1 MSSVAEN
8 STGRPNRRFIKRPD
22 DKALKQEIDGL
33 KNEIKKLDLTNN
45 EINAQ
50 INKVVTDPKVIE
62 RRKELQGQLKE
73 LVGKQSTIK
82 NERGAILDQI
92 KSVEAQLKRKISE
105 IQTKT
110 SKHAF
115 KNVQEIDSR
124 VNYLDKLVDAGDL
137 KLADERR
144 YVKEMSSLRK
154 LRKDFGSIEKQQEL
168 IDQDKAK
175 IAELKKKLNAVQ
187 NKEVQQQ
194 FEKIQKEL
202 DQINDDNKSVVEK
215 RNELFGKRNEIK
227 KTKDGKYDQI
237 RKLRSEF
244 DAEFE
249 KFKTLMTE
257 ERKKRDEESKQQQL
271 EDKKQKRKEQAEKQ
285 LAEASIP
292 AFSDEINSIHTLLAY
307 FDPSYV
313 KPQPKKDATATSNNV
328 NTSGNGRKIEMPED
342 VVVLKKEQE
351 SFFQGSK
358 SKKASKQK
366 KSKSK
371 NFTVEPDV
379 IVALGDLS
387 IPLPTQADDVSSTID
402 TLKETLKA
410 LEDKQEEQTKVNIE
424 KAKAKIAKLEAEED
438 QADADADADA
448 DAADAAETTEA

>member
-1 MSSVAEN
+1 MSTVTEN
-8 STGRPNRRFIKRPD
+8 SNARPNRRFIKRPD
-22 DKALKQEIDGL
+22 DKALKQEIDAL

-50 INKVVTDPKVIE
+50 INKVVTEPKVIE

-73 LVGKQSTIK
+73 LVVKQGSIK
-82 NERGAILDQI
+82 NERTGVLDQI
-92 KSVEAQLKRKISE
+92 KSVEALLKRKITE

-110 SKHAF
+110 SKHSF

-124 VNYLDKLVDAGDL
+124 VNYLDSLVDAGDL

-144 YVKEMSSLRK
+144 YVKEMSALRK

-175 IAELKKKLNAVQ
+175 IAELKKKLNSIQ

-202 DQINDDNKSVVEK
+202 DQINGDNKTVVDK
-215 RNELFGKRNEIK
+215 RNDLFGKRNEIK
-227 KTKDGKYDQI
+227 KNKDAKYDQI
-237 RKLRSEF
+237 RKLRAEF
-244 DAEFE
+244 DAEFD
-249 KFKTLMTE
+249 KFKVLMTE
-257 ERKKRDEESKQQQL
+257 ERKKRDEESKQQQA
-271 EDKKQKRKEQAEKQ
+271 EEKNQKRKDQAEKQ

-292 AFSDEINSIHTLLAY
+292 AFTTEINSIHSLLAY

-313 KPQPKKDATATSNNV
+313 KPQPKKESESNGTV
-328 NTSGNGRKIEMPED
+328 NSAGSGRKIEMPED
-342 VVVLKKEQE
+342 VVVIKKEQG
-351 SFFQGSK
+351 SFFEGSK
-358 SKKASKQK
+358 AKKSTKQK
-366 KSKSK
+366 KTKSK
-371 NFTVEPDV
+371 NFTVEPDI

-387 IPLPTQADDVSSTID
+387 IPLPTQADDVPSTMD
-402 TLKETLKA
+402 TLKETLEA
-410 LEDKQEEQTKVNIE
+410 LEKKQDEQTKVNIE

-438 QADADADADA
+438 
-448 DAADAAETTEA
+448 AAENAEAEETTETSETTEA